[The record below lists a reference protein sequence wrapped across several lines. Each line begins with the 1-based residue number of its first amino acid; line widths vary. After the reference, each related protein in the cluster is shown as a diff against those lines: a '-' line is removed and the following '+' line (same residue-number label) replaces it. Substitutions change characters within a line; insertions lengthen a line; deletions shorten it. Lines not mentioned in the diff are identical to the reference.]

1 MKKLVMVATITA
13 SLIGLSACSGDD
25 AEVVVETNEGN
36 ITKDAFYEELKAT
49 AGESVLQNMVL
60 KTILESKYEIDESAI
75 EDQMNMYREQ
85 YGDMFEMLLQQQGIA
100 SEAAFEEQLRMQM
113 LQQKALS
120 DGVEVTDEEIEAQY
134 NRMINEVQASHILVE
149 DEELANELYERATS
163 GEDFAALAEE
173 YSTDSGSAVEGGS
186 VGYFSR
192 GQMVPAFED
201 KAYELEIGDISEPV
215 QSEYGYHI
223 IYVTDK
229 RPVET
234 DVEAL
239 EDVRDQLE
247 SEIAATKV
255 DSTQAQEKIT
265 QLLKDADIDV
275 LVEEFEDTFVFED
288 PAADLEENVDVEED
302 ADADTDETDDT
313 TDESAE

>member
-36 ITKDAFYEELKAT
+36 ITKEAFYEELKAT

-60 KTILESKYEIDESAI
+60 KTILESKYDVDESAI
-75 EDQMNMYREQ
+75 EEQMNMYREQ
-85 YGDMFEMLLQQQGIA
+85 YGDMFELLLQQQGIA
-100 SEAAFEEQLRMQM
+100 SEAAFEEQLRMQL
-113 LQQKALS
+113 LQQEALA
-120 DGVEVTDEEIEAQY
+120 DGVEVTDEEIEEQY

-149 DEELANELYERATS
+149 DEELANELYERATN

-173 YSTDSGSAVEGGS
+173 YSTDSGSAAEGGS

-201 KAYELEIGDISEPV
+201 KAYALEIGEISEPV
-215 QSEYGYHI
+215 QSDYGYHI
-223 IYVTDK
+223 IYVTDN

-234 DVEAL
+234 DVASL
-239 EDVRDQLE
+239 DDVRDQLR
-247 SEIAATKV
+247 SEIASTKV
-255 DSTQAQEKIT
+255 DSAQAQEKIL
-265 QLLKDADIDV
+265 QLLRDANIDV
-275 LVEEFEDTFVFED
+275 KIDEFKDTFVFED
-288 PAADLEENVDVEED
+288 PTADLEEGLDLEED
-302 ADADTDETDDT
+302 TE
-313 TDESAE
+313 E

>member
-1 MKKLVMVATITA
+1 MVATITA

-113 LQQKALS
+113 LQQKALT
-120 DGVEVTDEEIEAQY
+120 DGVEVTDEEIEEQY

-173 YSTDSGSAVEGGS
+173 YSTDSSSAAEGGS

-192 GQMVPAFED
+192 GQMVSAFED

-229 RPVET
+229 RPVES

-239 EDVRDQLE
+239 EDVREQLK

-255 DSTQAQEKIT
+255 DSTQAQEKIM
-265 QLLKDADIDV
+265 QLLKDADIEV
-275 LVEEFEDTFVFED
+275 KIEEFEDIFVFED
-288 PAADLEENVDVEED
+288 PAADLEENVDSEED
-302 ADADTDETDDT
+302 ADADTEETDDT
-313 TDESAE
+313 ADESAE